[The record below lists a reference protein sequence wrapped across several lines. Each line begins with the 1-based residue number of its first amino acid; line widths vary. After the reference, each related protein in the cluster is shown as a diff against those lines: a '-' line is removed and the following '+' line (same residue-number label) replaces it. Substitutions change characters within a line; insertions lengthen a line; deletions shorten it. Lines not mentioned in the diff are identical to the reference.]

1 MKNIVLV
8 GMPGC
13 GKSTCGVLLAKL
25 MLMSFVDTD
34 LIIQQKSGALLQ
46 DIINNYGIEEFA
58 KREEEV
64 LSSLEEKNSVIS
76 TGGSAVYSEKA
87 MHHLKREG
95 IVVYIKTSLDTIKSR
110 ITNFSTRGILIKKGN
125 SLEDLFKERTPLYEK
140 YADITVECNNENAI
154 ENVYKIIEALN
165 LYEGKLS
172 K

>member
-1 MKNIVLV
+1 MENIVLV

-34 LIIQQKSGALLQ
+34 LIIQQRSGALLQ
-46 DIINNYGIEEFA
+46 DIINNYGLEEFA
-58 KREEEV
+58 KREESV
-64 LSSLEEKNSVIS
+64 LSSLEEKNAVIS

-87 MHHLKREG
+87 MLHLKKKG
-95 IVVYIKTSLDTIKSR
+95 IVVYIKTSIDIIKSR

-125 SLEDLFKERTPLYEK
+125 SLEDLFKERAPLYEK
-140 YADITVECNNENAI
+140 YADVIVECNNENAI
-154 ENVYKIIEALN
+154 ENVYKIIEALHS
-165 LYEGKLS
+165 YEEKWS